1 MEYNYNSCSYLL
13 ILAYVPFLGL
23 FQWTVFLRQFFNS
36 SFRFITKL
44 RRKYRETTYRA
55 DAPRQRLLQ
64 AAAPRAQL
72 SAPLLQRQLG
82 SRAGRQHQ
90 VAGEGPPAPAAE
102 RVLALPSPRMLCGRL
117 KPHSEARF
125 SKLCLELCN
134 RGLLLRDPSVPTFL
148 QPIPETGSVQ

>member
-1 MEYNYNSCSYLL
+1 MAERAVAEQGLRLHLGVLQLQLVHAAEQAERLALL
-13 ILAYVPFLGL
+13 L
-23 FQWTVFLRQFFNS
+23 
-36 SFRFITKL
+36 
-44 RRKYRETTYRA
+44 RA

-72 SAPLLQRQLG
+72 SAPLFQRQLG

-90 VAGEGPPAPAAE
+90 VAGERPPAPAAE